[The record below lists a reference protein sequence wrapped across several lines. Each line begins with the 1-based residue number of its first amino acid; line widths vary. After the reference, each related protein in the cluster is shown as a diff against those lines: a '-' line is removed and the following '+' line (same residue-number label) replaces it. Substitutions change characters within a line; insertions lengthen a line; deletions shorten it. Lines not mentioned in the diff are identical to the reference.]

1 MLQPGNLQSFQNL
14 DEFPIAG
21 LLQMRSEVTIAQ
33 LSGQMSC
40 SQNFSERFAVWIP
53 NGEKRSRLLQHSGK
67 LPWINCKACN
77 AVLRPGVL
85 DVMIYRAEMGQ
96 KDHKTQQLEI
106 EQQRV
111 DLRFAV
117 IQKLCLQKLDDGFR
131 NWTPYSETTAWYS
144 EATPSYSETTRI
156 QKLSETFRNYFGVY
170 RNYSVVFR
178 NYRLGLGSL

>member
-1 MLQPGNLQSFQNL
+1 
-14 DEFPIAG
+14 
-21 LLQMRSEVTIAQ
+21 MRSEVTIAQ

-40 SQNFSERFAVWIP
+40 SQNFSEPFADP
-53 NGEKRSRLLQHSGK
+53 KRREKKSATAAGK

-77 AVLRPGVL
+77 AALRPGVL
-85 DVMIYRAEMGQ
+85 DVYTGP
-96 KDHKTQQLEI
+96 KQLEI

-117 IQKLCLQKLDDGFR
+117 IQKLCLQKLDAVFR
-131 NWTPYSETTAWYS
+131 NYCMVFRSYSVVFRNYS
-144 EATPSYSETTRI
+144 SYSETV
-156 QKLSETFRNYFGVY
+156 RNYFGIY